1 MSEQSDQTEE
11 DKKIVAHVKQKIE
24 ECRSS
29 ANRIAHEGIWMTNIA
44 YVLGYD
50 GIAFNSMTRQFQPIN
65 KSTAYLKKN
74 RIHVNK
80 ILPAVQNRLARLCKN
95 PPAYDVMPE
104 SNSTEDKEAARLS
117 LQTLEGMWR
126 KLMLDK
132 KRIGLY
138 MWLQQTG
145 HAWLKVSWD
154 PTLGK
159 MMPNFEDDGMDAQG
173 VLPGEKQPVK
183 NAYEGD
189 VRVDVISPFEIFP
202 DPMAKTDDDVL
213 DTWLVMAKVRK
224 LDYFKSHYPEKG
236 HLVREEDAWLLSAQ
250 YEQRINSLN
259 TRGPSSSG
267 LQEAMKNSA
276 IEMIKYE
283 ARSEDYPN
291 GRMISCANGILL
303 EDKELPCGEIP
314 FRKFDDTIVAG
325 KFYSETPVTHARPIQ
340 DQYNETIR
348 RRAEWT
354 RKLLAGKYK
363 SARGSGIA
371 SESPT
376 DESGEIL
383 YYDVVPGAPNG
394 IEALEV
400 PMMPEWA
407 YTEENNLNLM
417 MNEIF
422 GLSDVSKGILP
433 SSSIPAIGMQLLTE
447 QDDTRIGVIT
457 EQHEHAWAGIGSLI
471 LKYIEKFYVMP
482 RKIKL
487 AGPDMAY
494 TVKEIQGSQING
506 NTDVRVIRGSTVP
519 GSKTLARQD
528 IINTY
533 GMGLL
538 GAKDDPAVI
547 MKVLDMIEFGD
558 SSGLWEDVSLDN
570 AQIKRAIDQLEAGI
584 PVQVQEF
591 DNHTAWLMKLNRVR
605 KSDKWDSYP
614 PNVQALF
621 IMTMNQSLGTM
632 VSQIVPPTIPGL
644 GIGPV
649 VPPGPPTMQAGPPG
663 APPPPVPMMRRPP
676 MPRPH
681 PMGPKQQIPPNLG
694 PPGQGAPNAS

>member
-1 MSEQSDQTEE
+1 
-11 DKKIVAHVKQKIE
+11 
-24 ECRSS
+24 
-29 ANRIAHEGIWMTNIA
+29 MTNIA
-44 YVLGYD
+44 YLLGYD

-65 KSTAYLKKN
+65 KTASYLKKN

-80 ILPAVQNRLARLCKN
+80 ILPAAQNRLARLCKN

-104 SNSTEDKEAARLS
+104 SNSVDDKDAARLA

-126 KLMLDK
+126 KLSIDK
-132 KRIGLY
+132 KRIFLY
-138 MWLQQTG
+138 MWVQQCG
-145 HAWLKVSWD
+145 HAWMKVSWD
-154 PTLGK
+154 TQAGK
-159 MMPNFEDDGMDAQG
+159 LMPDLDDSG
-173 VLPGEKQPVK
+173 

-189 VRVDVISPFEIFP
+189 VRCDVISPFEIFP
-202 DPMAKTDDDVL
+202 DPMAKTDDDIL
-213 DTWLVMAKVRK
+213 DSWLVMAKVRK

-236 HLVREEDAWLLSAQ
+236 HLVKEEDAWLLSAQ

-267 LQEAMKNSA
+267 LQESMKNSA

-283 ARSEDYPN
+283 ARSSKYPN

-314 FRKFDDTIVAG
+314 FRKFDDTVIGG

-340 DQYNETIR
+340 DQYNETVR

-363 SARGSGIA
+363 AARGSGLA
-371 SESPT
+371 SEAMS
-376 DESGEIL
+376 DESGEIV
-383 YYDVVPGAPNG
+383 YFDPVPGSPDG
-394 IEALEV
+394 PEAVEV

-417 MNEIF
+417 LNEIF

-471 LKYIEKFYVMP
+471 LKYIEKYYVLP

-494 TVKEIQGSQING
+494 TVKEITGSQIRG

-519 GSKTLARQD
+519 GSKTLKRQD
-528 IINTY
+528 IINAY
-533 GMGLL
+533 GLGLL

-558 SSGLWEDVSLDN
+558 SSGIWEDVSLDN
-570 AQIKRAIDQLEAGI
+570 AQIKRGIDKLEAGVPVI
-584 PVQVQEF
+584 PQEF
-591 DNHTAWLMKLNRVR
+591 DNHTAWLLKLNRVR

-614 PNVQALF
+614 PQVQAMFLA
-621 IMTMNQSLGTM
+621 TMEQSLGT
-632 VSQIVPPTIPGL
+632 IVGQNTPPLMPGL
-644 GIGPV
+644 GIGPL
-649 VPPGPPTMQAGPPG
+649 PPQMPQGGPMPPQGPLPMPGP
-663 APPPPVPMMRRPP
+663 
-676 MPRPH
+676 MPQ
-681 PMGPKQQIPPNLG
+681 PMGPSQGPIPMHRGHPPQPKPMMPAQPNLA
-694 PPGQGAPNAS
+694 PVPGQGAPNAS

>member
-1 MSEQSDQTEE
+1 
-11 DKKIVAHVKQKIE
+11 
-24 ECRSS
+24 
-29 ANRIAHEGIWMTNIA
+29 MTNIA
-44 YVLGYD
+44 YLLGYD

-65 KSTAYLKKN
+65 KTASYLKKN

-104 SNSTEDKEAARLS
+104 STSTEDKEAARLA

-126 KLMLDK
+126 KLTLDK
-132 KRIGLY
+132 KRIFLY
-138 MWLQQTG
+138 MWVQQCG
-145 HAWLKVSWD
+145 HAWLKTSWD
-154 PTLGK
+154 TQAGAL
-159 MMPNFEDDGMDAQG
+159 MPDHDESG
-173 VLPGEKQPVK
+173 

-189 VRVDVISPFEIFP
+189 IRIDVVSPFEIFP

-213 DTWLVMAKVRK
+213 DSWLVMAKVRK
-224 LDYFKSHYPEKG
+224 LDYFKAHYPEKG
-236 HLVREEDAWLLSAQ
+236 HLVKEEDAWLLSAQ

-259 TRGPSSSG
+259 SRGPSSSG
-267 LQEAMKNSA
+267 LQETMKNSA

-283 ARSEDYPN
+283 ARSKDYPM
-291 GRMISCANGILL
+291 GRMIACANGIKLD
-303 EDKELPCGEIP
+303 DKELPVGEIP
-314 FRKFDDTIVAG
+314 FRKFDDTIIGG

-354 RKLLAGKYK
+354 RKLLSGKYK
-363 SARGSGIA
+363 AARGSGLA
-371 SESPT
+371 AEAMN
-376 DESGEIL
+376 DESGE
-383 YYDVVPGAPNG
+383 VVYFDTIPGSPNG
-394 IEALEV
+394 PEPIEV

-417 MNEIF
+417 LNEIF

-471 LKYIEKFYVMP
+471 LKYVEKFYVTP
-482 RKIKL
+482 RKLKL

-494 TVKEIQGSQING
+494 TVKEITGSQIRG

-533 GMGLL
+533 SLGLL
-538 GAKDDPAVI
+538 GAKEDPAVI

-558 SSGLWEDVSLDN
+558 SSGIWEDVALDN
-570 AQIKRAIDQLEAGI
+570 NQIKRGIDKIEAGT
-584 PVQVQEF
+584 PVEVEEF

-605 KSDKWDSYP
+605 KSDKWDSYTP
-614 PNVQALF
+614 EIRALF
-621 IMTMNQSLGTM
+621 MIAMESALGAIVNQNM
-632 VSQIVPPTIPGL
+632 PPQIPPMIPGL
-644 GIGPV
+644 GIGPL
-649 VPPGPPTMQAGPPG
+649 VPPAPMQAGPPG
-663 APPPPVPMMRRPP
+663 ALPPPIPMMRKPP
-676 MPRPH
+676 APH
-681 PMGPKQQIPPNLG
+681 AHLLPPQPNTGPLPA
-694 PPGQGAPNAS
+694 QGAPNAG

>member
-1 MSEQSDQTEE
+1 
-11 DKKIVAHVKQKIE
+11 
-24 ECRSS
+24 
-29 ANRIAHEGIWMTNIA
+29 MTNIA
-44 YVLGYD
+44 YLLGYD

-65 KSTAYLKKN
+65 KSSAYLKKN

-95 PPAYDVMPE
+95 PPSYDVMPE
-104 SNSTEDKEAARLS
+104 STSTEDKEAARLS
-117 LQTLEGMWR
+117 LQVLEGMWR
-126 KLMLDK
+126 KLTLDK
-132 KRIGLY
+132 KRIFLY
-138 MWLQQTG
+138 MWVQQCG
-145 HAWLKVSWD
+145 HGWLKVSWD
-154 PTLGK
+154 ETLGK
-159 MMPNFEDDGMDAQG
+159 MMPDLDGSG
-173 VLPGEKQPVK
+173 S
-183 NAYEGD
+183 AYEGD
-189 VRVDVISPFEIFP
+189 VRVDVMSPFETFP
-202 DPMAKTDDDVL
+202 DPMAKTDDDIL
-213 DTWLVMAKVRK
+213 DTWLITAKVRK
-224 LDYFKSHYPEKG
+224 LDYFKAQYPEKG
-236 HLVREEDAWLLSAQ
+236 HLVKEEDAWLLSAQ

-283 ARSEDYPN
+283 ARSKDYPN
-291 GRMISCANGILL
+291 GRMIACANGILL
-303 EDKELPCGEIP
+303 DDKELPVGEIP
-314 FRKFDDTIVAG
+314 FRKFDDTVIAG

-340 DQYNETIR
+340 DQYNETVR

-363 SARGSGIA
+363 AARGSGIA
-371 SESPT
+371 SEAMN
-376 DESGEIL
+376 DESGEVA
-383 YYDVVPGAPNG
+383 YYDPVPGAPG
-394 IEALEV
+394 GPEAIEV

-417 MNEIF
+417 LNEIF

-471 LKYIEKFYVMP
+471 LKYIEKFYVLP

-487 AGPDMAY
+487 AGPEMAY
-494 TVKEIQGSQING
+494 TVKEVLGSDIRG

-528 IINTY
+528 IINAY
-533 GMGLL
+533 GLGLL

-558 SSGLWEDVSLDN
+558 SSGIWEDVSLDN
-570 AQIKRAIDQLEAGI
+570 AQIKRGIDQLEAGI

-591 DNHTAWLMKLNRVR
+591 DNHTAWLLKLNRVR

-614 PNVQALF
+614 PNVQMLF
-621 IMTMNQSLGTM
+621 LNTMEQSLGT
-632 VSQIVPPTIPGL
+632 IVNQNSPPVIPGL

-649 VPPGPPTMQAGPPG
+649 VTPMPTPG
-663 APPPPVPMMRRPP
+663 APGAPQPQSPVPMMRRPP
-676 MPRPH
+676 MKKPMASPMPQQP
-681 PMGPKQQIPPNLG
+681 PMGPSG
-694 PPGQGAPNAS
+694 PGVPNAS

>member
-1 MSEQSDQTEE
+1 
-11 DKKIVAHVKQKIE
+11 
-24 ECRSS
+24 
-29 ANRIAHEGIWMTNIA
+29 MTNIA
-44 YVLGYD
+44 YLLGYD

-65 KSTAYLKKN
+65 KSSAYLKKN

-95 PPAYDVMPE
+95 PPSYDVMPE
-104 SNSTEDKEAARLS
+104 STSTEDKEAARLS
-117 LQTLEGMWR
+117 LQVLEGMWR
-126 KLMLDK
+126 KLTLDK
-132 KRIGLY
+132 KRIFLY
-138 MWLQQTG
+138 MWVQQCG
-145 HAWLKVSWD
+145 HGWLKVSWD
-154 PTLGK
+154 ETLGK
-159 MMPNFEDDGMDAQG
+159 MMPDLDGSG
-173 VLPGEKQPVK
+173 S
-183 NAYEGD
+183 AYEGD
-189 VRVDVISPFEIFP
+189 VRVDVMSPFETFP
-202 DPMAKTDDDVL
+202 DPMAKTDDDIL
-213 DTWLVMAKVRK
+213 DTWLITAKVRK
-224 LDYFKSHYPEKG
+224 LDYFKAQYPEKG
-236 HLVREEDAWLLSAQ
+236 HLVKEEDAWLLSAQ

-283 ARSEDYPN
+283 ARSKDYPN
-291 GRMISCANGILL
+291 GRMIACANGILL
-303 EDKELPCGEIP
+303 DDKELPVGEIP
-314 FRKFDDTIVAG
+314 FRKFDDTVIAG

-340 DQYNETIR
+340 DQYNETVR

-363 SARGSGIA
+363 AARGSGIA
-371 SESPT
+371 SEAMN
-376 DESGEIL
+376 DESGEVA
-383 YYDVVPGAPNG
+383 YYDPVPGAPG
-394 IEALEV
+394 GPEAIEV

-417 MNEIF
+417 LNEIF

-471 LKYIEKFYVMP
+471 LKYIEKFYVLP

-487 AGPDMAY
+487 AGPEMAY
-494 TVKEIQGSQING
+494 TVKEVLGSDIRG

-528 IINTY
+528 IINAY
-533 GMGLL
+533 GLGLL

-558 SSGLWEDVSLDN
+558 SSGIWEDVSLDN
-570 AQIKRAIDQLEAGI
+570 AQIKRGIDQLEAGI

-591 DNHTAWLMKLNRVR
+591 DNHTAWLLKLNRVR

-614 PNVQALF
+614 PNVQMLF
-621 IMTMNQSLGTM
+621 LNTMEQSLGT
-632 VSQIVPPTIPGL
+632 IVNQNSPPVIPGL

-649 VPPGPPTMQAGPPG
+649 VTPMPTPG
-663 APPPPVPMMRRPP
+663 APGAPQPQSPVPMMRRPP
-676 MPRPH
+676 MRQAPKPV
-681 PMGPKQQIPPNLG
+681 MGP
-694 PPGQGAPNAS
+694 QGAPAPNPMSGPGGAA